1 MSHYFSQV
9 ATAVV
14 LVLASAAIAMIGI
27 VFLAG
32 ALYLA
37 LVANLP
43 PALAALLTGL
53 AVLATALI
61 VIAIARLALHPP
73 RHAQPPAGS
82 AASGEA
88 LDPSLLL
95 GEALGSELVNCTRA
109 HPYGSMLAALA
120 AGFAFG
126 ASPGLRKTLQQLLQN
141 AARQPRQ

>member
-1 MSHYFSQV
+1 MSRYLSQV
-9 ATAVV
+9 AAALV
-14 LVLASAAIAMIGI
+14 LALASAAIAMIGM

-37 LVANLP
+37 LIETTT

-53 AVLATALI
+53 AVLAAAVI
-61 VIAIARLALHPP
+61 VIAIAWLVLRPSGKGQ
-73 RHAQPPAGS
+73 RPARSG
-82 AASGEA
+82 ASGEP

-95 GEALGSELVNCTRA
+95 GEALGSELVNCTRT

-126 ASPGLRKTLQQLLQN
+126 ASPGLRKTLLDLLQN
-141 AARQPRQ
+141 AARGPRQ